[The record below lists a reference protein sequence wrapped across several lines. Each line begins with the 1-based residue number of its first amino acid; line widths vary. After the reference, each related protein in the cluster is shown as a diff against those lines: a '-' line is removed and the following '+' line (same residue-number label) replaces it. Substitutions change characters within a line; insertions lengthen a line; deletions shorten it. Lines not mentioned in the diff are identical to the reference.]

1 MAWMNVNQTFA
12 RPGSRDAWAHVS
24 VPSAG
29 WRRVK
34 PVSTDGVSNVFL
46 LLALARAQN
55 RQAHVT
61 IDSSNEITAV
71 YL

>member
-12 RPGSRDAWAHVS
+12 RPGSRDAWAHLP
-24 VPSAG
+24 VPSSG

-34 PVSTDGVSNVFL
+34 PTSTDGVSNVFL
-46 LLALARAQN
+46 LLALAKAHS

-61 IDSSNEITAV
+61 VDSSNEITGV